1 MSPLDLTVTDVRQ
14 HTYCPR
20 IPYYRYV
27 MPLEHPVTAKMD
39 LGKEE
44 HETTSAKEARRTLK
58 AYGIQEG
65 ERRFGVSLYSRSLRL
80 RGKID
85 MVILTPRELIPVE
98 YKMTGEVGLHH
109 KYQLT
114 AYAMLAEHTFGGS
127 VTRAFVYLTP
137 LKKAREVPITSA
149 MRDHVK
155 KILAELA
162 AAVENERLPRPTPHR
177 ARCTDCEYRRF
188 CGDVLR
194 GGA

>member
-1 MSPLDLTVTDVRQ
+1 MSHLELIVTDIRQ

-27 MPLEHPVTAKMD
+27 MPLERPVTAKMD

-44 HETTSAKEARRTLK
+44 HETTSVKEARRTLR
-58 AYGIQEG
+58 AYGIEEG
-65 ERRFGVSLYSRSLRL
+65 ERRFGVGLYSESLGL

-85 MVILTPRELIPVE
+85 MVILTPREVIPVE
-98 YKMTGEVGLHH
+98 YKMAAEVGLHH

-114 AYAMLAEHTFGGS
+114 AYAMLAEHTFGGT
-127 VTRAFVYLTP
+127 VTRAFAYLTP
-137 LKKAREVPITSA
+137 AKKAREIPITPA
-149 MRDHVK
+149 MREHVK
-155 KILAELA
+155 KILAGLRA
-162 AAVENERLPRPTPHR
+162 SIAHERLLRPTPHR
-177 ARCTDCEYRRF
+177 GRCTDCEYRRF

>member
-1 MSPLDLTVTDVRQ
+1 LSHLELTVTDIRQ

-27 MPLEHPVTAKMD
+27 MPLERPVTAKMD

-44 HETTSAKEARRTLK
+44 HETTSVKEARRTLK
-58 AYGIQEG
+58 AYGIKEG
-65 ERRFGVSLYSRSLRL
+65 ERRFGVGLYSDSLGL

-85 MVILTPRELIPVE
+85 MVILTPREVIPVE
-98 YKMTGEVGLHH
+98 YKMAAEVGLHH

-114 AYAMLAEHTFGGS
+114 AYAMLAEHTFGGT
-127 VTRAFVYLTP
+127 VTRAFAYLTP
-137 LKKAREVPITSA
+137 AKKAREIPITPA
-149 MRDHVK
+149 MREHVK
-155 KILAELA
+155 KLLAGLRA
-162 AAVENERLPRPTPHR
+162 SIANERLPRPTPHR
-177 ARCTDCEYRRF
+177 GRCTDCEYRRF